1 MVASF
6 VHDIQSQRVVFA
18 PGAVARVAEEAARL
32 GLSHAL
38 VIATP
43 GSGARLG
50 GRIVDI
56 LGGRAA
62 GLHAQAALHVPK
74 PVAEMGIA
82 AARRADGL
90 VAVGGGAAI
99 GLAKIIARISA
110 CRSSRF
116 RPLIPDRKRPRFGG
130 SARASRNLPV

>member
-1 MVASF
+1 MARQARPCAEHPRLPFLDAVKTWMPAACSSGWHGNPLRSILADELLADHGPAFALSRASDICTTRRARRVRMIPAGQSVSLTRRMVVSF

-50 GRIVDI
+50 GRIV
-56 LGGRAA
+56 
-62 GLHAQAALHVPK
+62 
-74 PVAEMGIA
+74 
-82 AARRADGL
+82 
-90 VAVGGGAAI
+90 
-99 GLAKIIARISA
+99 
-110 CRSSRF
+110 
-116 RPLIPDRKRPRFGG
+116 
-130 SARASRNLPV
+130 